1 MSTRDREPKAMAD
14 RKKLLIVRSDGGDR
28 DAGEEL
34 LAMAGEP
41 LERALTSALSNREHV
56 VMVRVNADVLEK
68 LHLLVESGI
77 CKSRSSAA
85 AFVLSEGI
93 QANTDFFASI
103 EEATRKMTELKRDLL
118 SRARPASGSAPEAAE

>member
-1 MSTRDREPKAMAD
+1 MSTKDSDPKEGTE
-14 RKKLLIVRSDGGDR
+14 RKKLLIVRSDGGDQ
-28 DAGEEL
+28 DVGEDL
-34 LAMAGEP
+34 LAIAGEP
-41 LERALTSALSNREHV
+41 LEQALTSALSNREHV
-56 VMVRVNADVLEK
+56 VMVRVNADALEK
-68 LHLLVESGI
+68 LDLLVESGI